1 MTKIS
6 EIDLSK
12 NQIELIEKI
21 FEYIEKIYE
30 LMKEYDLKNE
40 KTISI

>member
-12 NQIELIEKI
+12 NKIELIEKI